1 MSFYQAVAE
10 KGVGFCQ
17 NPNKL
22 VKCANNLA
30 GLPAVD
36 GIVLMDAHPGNG
48 VNALRSINP
57 AVINDSAVLNYNRTA
72 RINPNLDPT
81 NPKNG
86 FNPNGPSTYSEAFKK
101 RYVKAQSDRM
111 NFLIAEALDRM
122 QQIEAGTYKYPDDDA
137 FIVPR
142 GDEARLSQADLSIH
156 HSTVQPRALLKND
169 GTIENCCVAES
180 VRVRLWI
187 PKLMENS
194 HRRF

>member
-10 KGVGFCQ
+10 SGVVFCQ

-30 GLPAVD
+30 GLPAAD

-57 AVINDSAVLNYNRTA
+57 AVTNDSAVLNQNRTA

-101 RYVKAQSDRM
+101 TYFKAQSDRM
-111 NFLIAEALDRM
+111 NFLIAEALTGCSKSKRAPTSIRTTM
-122 QQIEAGTYKYPDDDA
+122 PSSC
-137 FIVPR
+137 R
-142 GDEARLSQADLSIH
+142 GEMKRGS
-156 HSTVQPRALLKND
+156 
-169 GTIENCCVAES
+169 C
-180 VRVRLWI
+180 
-187 PKLMENS
+187 
-194 HRRF
+194 RRT